1 MTIPTAYLDHVDASS
16 ARRARA
22 TYREGLVAPTSGIAP
37 GFTQANMIVL
47 PRDWA
52 FDFLL
57 YAQRNPK
64 PCPVLDVSDPGSPTT
79 LLAPGADLR
88 TDLPLYRIWRDGKL
102 IEETPDATAAW
113 AERDDLVAFL
123 IGCSFTFETPMVEA
137 GIEIRHM
144 TDKSNVPMYLTDR
157 ACRPAGRLK
166 GNMVVSMRPI
176 PAARVADAATISGR
190 FPAVHGAPVH
200 IGAPEE
206 LGIADLAKPDF
217 GDAVRI
223 EPGEVPVFWACGVTP
238 QAAVMASGVP
248 FAITHA
254 PGYMF
259 ITDIPDSAYHA

>member
-1 MTIPTAYLDHVDASS
+1 MTIPTSYLNHTDADA
-16 ARRARA
+16 ARKARA
-22 TYREGLVAPTSGIAP
+22 TYRGGLVAPTSGIAP

-102 IEETPDATAAW
+102 VEETADSTAAW
-113 AERDDLVAFL
+113 TERDDLVAFL

-144 TDKSNVPMYLTDR
+144 TDKSNVPMYLTNR
-157 ACRPAGRLK
+157 PCRPA
-166 GNMVVSMRPI
+166 
-176 PAARVADAATISGR
+176 
-190 FPAVHGAPVH
+190 
-200 IGAPEE
+200 
-206 LGIADLAKPDF
+206 
-217 GDAVRI
+217 
-223 EPGEVPVFWACGVTP
+223 
-238 QAAVMASGVP
+238 
-248 FAITHA
+248 
-254 PGYMF
+254 
-259 ITDIPDSAYHA
+259 

>member
-1 MTIPTAYLDHVDASS
+1 MTIPTSYLNHTDAET
-16 ARRARA
+16 ARKARA
-22 TYREGLVAPTSGIAP
+22 TYRDGLVAPTSGIAP

-102 IEETPDATAAW
+102 AEETADATAAW

-137 GIEIRHM
+137 GIDIRH
-144 TDKSNVPMYLTDR
+144 LTD
-157 ACRPAGRLK
+157 
-166 GNMVVSMRPI
+166 
-176 PAARVADAATISGR
+176 
-190 FPAVHGAPVH
+190 
-200 IGAPEE
+200 
-206 LGIADLAKPDF
+206 
-217 GDAVRI
+217 
-223 EPGEVPVFWACGVTP
+223 
-238 QAAVMASGVP
+238 
-248 FAITHA
+248 
-254 PGYMF
+254 
-259 ITDIPDSAYHA
+259 